1 MNNDRK
7 KLKEVLETLYQYL
20 RDLDIKSS
28 GGPET
33 IISTRMEEII
43 SDLESYLSH
52 GLWDCSDPDP
62 WIQDDWD
69 SRTD

>member
-7 KLKEVLETLYQYL
+7 KLKELLETLYQYL
-20 RDLDIKSS
+20 RDLDIDSS

-52 GLWDCSDPDP
+52 NPGAVSDHPDP
-62 WIQDDWD
+62 WNQDD
-69 SRTD
+69 